1 MIQKM
6 RILKKSIRIK
16 SVTYNFLLICFDKMT
31 TSSRKEAMNEIT
43 RRFTQRYGT
52 KNSELIEEHVKEL
65 EGLRKLNTSDIT
77 QVENKIKKELR
88 TKI

>member
-1 MIQKM
+1 
-6 RILKKSIRIK
+6 
-16 SVTYNFLLICFDKMT
+16 MT

-77 QVENKIKKELR
+77 
-88 TKI
+88 